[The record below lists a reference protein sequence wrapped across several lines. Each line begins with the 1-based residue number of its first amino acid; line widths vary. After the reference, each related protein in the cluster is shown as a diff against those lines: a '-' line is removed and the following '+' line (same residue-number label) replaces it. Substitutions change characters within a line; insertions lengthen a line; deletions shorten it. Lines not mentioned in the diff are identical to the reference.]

1 MSSTP
6 LIETIN
12 VNLWSKCNLRC
23 AYCYGD
29 FPERPRQASRE
40 EWLAIL
46 EAVAPYTRRITF
58 CGGEP
63 TLNPHV
69 GELLDKVQ
77 SLGLQTSII
86 TNGAKLTERLVEK
99 LDLVGMTLDATDEP
113 TLRALG
119 RSTPTWPDYYA
130 GLRRCVAMIHRVG
143 RPILK
148 LNTVVSRL
156 NLHVDLVAAL
166 RELEPS
172 KWKPLQFTVVVGEN
186 EHRAEA
192 LSITRAE
199 FDAFVARH
207 REQLPASIWVAPE
220 EDDTVRSTY
229 VMVDP
234 SGRLFS
240 TATGGKLFS
249 APILDVGLERAFA
262 QVGGYDRERFVAR
275 GGHVDVV
282 QRRRLSVLP
291 GGAASPE

>member
-1 MSSTP
+1 MAKTP

-12 VNLWSKCNLRC
+12 LNMWSKCNLRC

-29 FPERPRQASRE
+29 FPERPRQASRD

-46 EAVAPYTRRITF
+46 DAIAPYTRRVTF

-69 GELLDKVQ
+69 GELLERVAA
-77 SLGLQTSII
+77 LGLQTSIV
-86 TNGAKLTERLVEK
+86 TNGAKLTEALLEK
-99 LDLVGMTLDATDEP
+99 IDVVGMTLDATDEP

-119 RSTPTWPDYYA
+119 RSTPTWPDHFA
-130 GLRRCVAMIHRVG
+130 RLMRCVLMVRRAG
-143 RPILK
+143 RPVLK
-148 LNTVVSRL
+148 LNTVVSKL
-156 NLHVDLVAAL
+156 NLGADLVPAL
-166 RELEPS
+166 LEIAPM

-186 EHRAEA
+186 EHQAEA
-192 LSITRAE
+192 LSIARE
-199 FDAFVARH
+199 DFDGFVARH
-207 REQLPASIWVAPE
+207 RARLPSELWVAPE

-240 TATGGKLFS
+240 TATRGKVFS
-249 APILDVGLERAFA
+249 APILEVGLERALA

-275 GGHVDVV
+275 GGHVDVLA
-282 QRRRLSVLP
+282 RRRLSVIP
-291 GGAASPE
+291 G